1 MKNDMLEVFSCLED
15 HLGWR
20 VRVNYYTQ
28 SLSSFCQKTR
38 VFSLVDV
45 KVGEAIKVLSD
56 NIEMDLEFFG
66 PNSFIKTLEVSCQEG
81 FYIKIYENKKLDL
94 IELNSLIDVT
104 GYSLSLK
111 NCVLGNDF
119 ISFYREFLVQ
129 KRKSLIRFNDLVGTD
144 TLFSKR
150 AKVYL
155 FSNEPLKEMFSD
167 RKFFDDEDLS
177 GKSVFSIMAS
187 GDFFLN
193 ACLLGCKD
201 LTLVDIN
208 EYSFYYFEI
217 KKAMIK
223 KYNYQEFIDMYKNLT
238 DICYKFEEYGS
249 FIRDDI
255 KKKIKVKFSLYGD
268 EVFAFIRY
276 VSWSDSFQFNTNN
289 MKRRIDFFS
298 DHNLYLSSE
307 DDYNKLRNIL
317 LKDNIKLNMSVSS
330 LFDIDFLDMKSYD
343 YIYLSNVLD
352 YCDVFQS
359 YEFLQ
364 KLKDKFLNE
373 KGKIILVYRTDK
385 YKYLLDKGFGNITM
399 YKTSFNTS
407 MDNVVLYCSFD

>member
-1 MKNDMLEVFSCLED
+1 MC
-15 HLGWR
+15 
-20 VRVNYYTQ
+20 
-28 SLSSFCQKTR
+28 
-38 VFSLVDV
+38 
-45 KVGEAIKVLSD
+45 
-56 NIEMDLEFFG
+56 
-66 PNSFIKTLEVSCQEG
+66 
-81 FYIKIYENKKLDL
+81 
-94 IELNSLIDVT
+94 T
-104 GYSLSLK
+104 GD
-111 NCVLGNDF
+111 DF

-129 KRKSLIRFNDLVGTD
+129 KKKSLIRFNDLVGTD

-223 KYNYQEFIDMYKNLT
+223 KYNYQKFIDMYKNLT
-238 DICYKFEEYGS
+238 DIYYKFEEYSS
-249 FIRDDI
+249 FIRNDI

-268 EVFAFIRY
+268 EVFTFIRY

-317 LKDNIKLNMSVSS
+317 LEDNIKLNMSVSS
-330 LFDIDFLDMKSYD
+330 LFDLDLLDMKSYD

-364 KLKDKFLNE
+364 KLKEKVLNE

-407 MDNVVLYCSFD
+407 MDNVILYCSFD

>member
-1 MKNDMLEVFSCLED
+1 MLEVFSCLED
-15 HLGWR
+15 HLSWR
-20 VRVNYYTQ
+20 VRVNYYMR
-28 SLSSFCQKTR
+28 SLSSFCEKTR

-45 KVGEAIKVLSD
+45 KAGEVIKVLSE
-56 NIEMDLEFFG
+56 NIEMELEFFG
-66 PNSFIKTLEVSCQEG
+66 PNSFIKTLEISCQEG
-81 FYIKIYENKKLDL
+81 FYIKIYENEKLDL

-111 NCVLGNDF
+111 NRVFGDDF
-119 ISFYREFLVQ
+119 ILLYRKFLAQ
-129 KRKSLIRFNDLVGTD
+129 TRKNLVRFNGLVGTD

-155 FSNEPLKEMFSD
+155 FSNEPLKGMFSD

-187 GDFFLN
+187 GDFFFN

-223 KYNYQEFIDMYKNLT
+223 KYNHQEFIDMYKNLA
-238 DICYKFEEYGS
+238 DIYYKFEEYSS
-249 FIRDDI
+249 FIRDDV

-268 EVFAFIRY
+268 DVLEFIRY
-276 VSWSDSFQFNTNN
+276 ISWSDSFQFNTNN
-289 MKRRIDFFS
+289 MKRRIDFFCN
-298 DHNLYLSSE
+298 HNLYLNSE

-317 LKDNIKLNMSVSS
+317 LEDNIKLNMSVSS
-330 LFDIDFLDMKSYD
+330 LFDLDFLDMRSYD

-359 YEFLQ
+359 YEFLG
-364 KLKDKFLNE
+364 KLKDKALNE
-373 KGKIILVYRTDK
+373 NGKIILVYRTDK

-399 YKTSFNTS
+399 YKISFNTS
-407 MDNVVLYCSFD
+407 MDNVILYCSFD